1 MAGLG
6 GDYDDAATNDTIS
19 FKARAFWATL
29 WQRPTRT
36 ITYDF
41 EWGVAAF
48 AGGVAL
54 YFAMP
59 FEPAW
64 EILAFISLFLY
75 GLYLALSYFVKAGRS
90 LWLLVPLLWASLGLF
105 RATWHS
111 HAVAEPPVRE
121 SAYTVTGW
129 IEAVERSGTG
139 YRWRIRVSEFEG
151 YGNPPKPY
159 RVRISVRN
167 AKAMAG
173 DAVRLRAILA
183 PPPPPVMPG
192 GYDPARK
199 AYFDRISAYGFRIG
213 TPEFV
218 DLGELS
224 WETRAQRSLAKFRF
238 RLAGRI
244 LDSSPEATAGLQVAL
259 LTGVRSYIPEDQI
272 IALRTAG
279 LAHVLAISGLH
290 MGLMSGGAFYL
301 ATLLLALIAPL
312 SRRYDVRKPAAI
324 IGALVATAYLA
335 LSGAS
340 VATQRAFI
348 MVIIV
353 YLAVI
358 LDRRAFSMRSVSLA
372 ALITLLLHPE
382 SLVSAGFQMSF
393 AAVAALVV
401 VYQYWQGGRQ
411 AYAQGIIARTQSGL
425 VTLSITSLVAGSATG
440 GYAIMHFGRM
450 ATYGF
455 LGNLLAMPVFTF
467 VVMPAALATF
477 IAIPLGLEAVPLY
490 VMGQALEF
498 VITVSNWVSDWPGA
512 LGHVKAAPAWVLGL
526 YSVAFL
532 WMCLGVVRLRIAA
545 VVIGA
550 LCFAAWAKHPVPDM
564 RVSDQGRIAFWE
576 DTKAKTEKAEGR
588 QTLFVSSKRAD
599 RYGREQF
606 MQRAGEGEEAVTITP
621 YQDARAL
628 CDALACRFEIS
639 GHWVSIISHPSEV
652 MEACETSDLV
662 VLTERQSGPVARRGC
677 GDKLLDYRN
686 FASGGAHDIY
696 LSGDT
701 IKIVPA
707 VTQARNA
714 RPWGKAPVLRRR

>member
-1 MAGLG
+1 MV
-6 GDYDDAATNDTIS
+6 S
-19 FKARAFWATL
+19 KARALWATV
-29 WQRPTRT
+29 WQRPTR
-36 ITYDF
+36 IIAYDF

-48 AGGVAL
+48 AAGIAL
-54 YFAMP
+54 YFALP

-64 EILAFISLFLY
+64 RILVLISVSIYALY
-75 GLYLALSYFVKAGRS
+75 VLSSRFDQSRRA
-90 LWLLVPLLWASLGLF
+90 LWLVVPLLSASLGLF

-111 HAVAEPPVRE
+111 DAVAEPSVRE

-139 YRWRIRVSEFEG
+139 YRWRIRVTEFDG
-151 YGNPPKPY
+151 YGDPPKPY
-159 RVRISVRN
+159 RVRISVRK
-167 AKAMAG
+167 AEAMAG

-199 AYFDRISAYGFRIG
+199 AYFDGISAYGFRIG

-218 DLGELS
+218 DLNGLS
-224 WETRAQRSLAKFRF
+224 WEARAQRSLAKFRYQ
-238 RLAGRI
+238 LADRI
-244 LDSSPEATAGLQVAL
+244 LASSPEATAGLQVAL
-259 LTGVRSYIPEDQI
+259 LTGVRSYIPEEQI

-301 ATLLLALIAPL
+301 ATLLLVLIAPL

-411 AYAQGIIARTQSGL
+411 AYAQGLVARTKSGL

-467 VVMPAALATF
+467 VVMPAALATL

-490 VMGQALEF
+490 VMGQALNV
-498 VITVSNWVSDWPGA
+498 VIIVSDWVSGWPGA
-512 LGHVKAAPAWVLGL
+512 LGHVKAAPGWVLGL

-532 WMCLGVVRLRIAA
+532 WMCLGGPRLRIAA
-545 VVIGA
+545 VVLSG
-550 LCFAAWAKHPVPDM
+550 LCFVAWATHPVPNM

-576 DTKAKTEKAEGR
+576 AKDGTQDA
-588 QTLFVSSKRAD
+588 QTLYVSSKRAD

-628 CDALACRFEIS
+628 CDALACRFKVS
-639 GHWVSIISHPSEV
+639 GHWISIISHPSEV
-652 MEACETSDLV
+652 MEACENSDLV
-662 VLTERQSGPVARRGC
+662 VLTQRQAGPVARRGC
-677 GDKLLDYRN
+677 GDKLLDRRN
-686 FASGGAHDIY
+686 FARGGAHDIY

-701 IKIVPA
+701 IKTVPA
-707 VTQARNA
+707 VTDARKE